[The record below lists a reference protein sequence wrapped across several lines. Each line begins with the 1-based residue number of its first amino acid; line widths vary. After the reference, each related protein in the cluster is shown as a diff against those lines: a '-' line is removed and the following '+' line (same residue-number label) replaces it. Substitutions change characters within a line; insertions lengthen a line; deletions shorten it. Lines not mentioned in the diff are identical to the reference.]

1 MWIRF
6 NIDKLR
12 AQSSCCNTVPRGGFP
27 PPFHALCERTCRFS
41 TKGTVW
47 NADGPVCTFR
57 WTEGQ
62 GDRRQT
68 STCLGLSGY
77 PLHPRAASS
86 SVTQVG
92 RDWVGRSVCYV
103 WQRGCARLA
112 EEWERLIRKSEPQV
126 ACRGKEQ
133 ASEWYLGWN
142 LGLNFSS
149 GNSRQDWQSG
159 FPWVCFNCLQGKQ
172 TILFLLLWQARP
184 EVLAPAQTPL
194 GI

>member
-1 MWIRF
+1 MLNNACGSALILTNWEPSPAAVT
-6 NIDKLR
+6 L
-12 AQSSCCNTVPRGGFP
+12 FP
-27 PPFHALCERTCRFS
+27 GEVFHLLSTLSGERTCRFS

-86 SVTQVG
+86 SATEVG
-92 RDWVGRSVCYV
+92 RDGVGRSVCYV
-103 WQRGCARLA
+103 WQGGCARLA

-126 ACRGKEQ
+126 ACHGKEQ
-133 ASEWYLGWN
+133 ASEWYW
-142 LGLNFSS
+142 
-149 GNSRQDWQSG
+149 D
-159 FPWVCFNCLQGKQ
+159 
-172 TILFLLLWQARP
+172 
-184 EVLAPAQTPL
+184 